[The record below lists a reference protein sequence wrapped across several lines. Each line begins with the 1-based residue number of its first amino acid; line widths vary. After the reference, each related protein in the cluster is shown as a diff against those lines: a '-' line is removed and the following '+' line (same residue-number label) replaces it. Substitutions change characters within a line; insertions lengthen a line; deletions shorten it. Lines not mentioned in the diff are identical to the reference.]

1 MSKVELY
8 NVKDWRVFGRNLFKP
23 PFKISDSLIN
33 EARIA
38 YIVNG
43 STRIYSAN
51 QYFDLQN
58 DDLFIM
64 KSDNF
69 INSWNENPTNELSYV
84 IVFQL
89 SADFLKYLYDDQL
102 PPWFRKVAPHPA
114 APVLK
119 ISGHPMIVSF
129 INNLKIY
136 FGNPVHLTE
145 EVIKIKMKE
154 LVSLLVQVDASGS
167 VKTMLSNLFAATDY
181 SFKDVVQKN
190 LFEDL
195 NLDDLAFLTGMSLS
209 SFRRKF
215 LATYGLSPNKYIVN
229 KRLEKAQ
236 NLLKTSNLG
245 VAEIAYECGFSDEG
259 YFSKTFKKNF
269 KLSPSQ
275 FRA

>member
-1 MSKVELY
+1 MSKAELY

-23 PFKISDSLIN
+23 PFKFSDSLIN

-38 YIVNG
+38 YVVNG

-51 QYFDLQN
+51 QYFDLKN

-69 INSWNENPTNELSYV
+69 INNWNENPNDELSYV
-84 IVFQL
+84 IAFQL
-89 SADFLKYLYDDQL
+89 TADFLKYLYEDQL
-102 PPWFRKVAPHPA
+102 PPWFKKVATHPA

-119 ISGHPMIVSF
+119 ISAHPMIVSF
-129 INNLKIY
+129 INNLKFY
-136 FGNPVHLTE
+136 FDNPIHLTE

-167 VKTMLSNLFAATDY
+167 VKTMLSNLFNATDY
-181 SFKDVVQKN
+181 SFKEVIQKN
-190 LFEDL
+190 LFEGL

-215 LATYGLSPNKYIVN
+215 MATYHVSPNKYIIN

-236 NLLKTSNLG
+236 NLLKTSTMG
-245 VAEIAYECGFSDEG
+245 IAEIAYDCGFSDEG
-259 YFSKTFKKNF
+259 YFSKTFKKHFN
-269 KLSPSQ
+269 LSPSQ
-275 FRA
+275 YRA